1 MSDSTVTRTKFKTA
15 ITELV
20 VNRGLSVDMHSDGD
34 LISKALAKSDI
45 KEFLETSRGVEYFE
59 LTVSNGQWLSFAN
72 EADGMEL
79 SDYTERHLD
88 IVNLFSNEVVEPA
101 PVVHF
106 RITTDNNSTWG
117 LYSDTIE
124 GAIDE
129 SSELVKGGN
138 VGATIKD
145 MAGNPLRQKMTGVD
159 GWIAVSN

>member
-1 MSDSTVTRTKFKTA
+1 MSDATITRTKFKTA

-20 VNRGLSVDMHSDGD
+20 VNRGLSVDMHSEGD
-34 LISKALAKSDI
+34 LISKALVKSDI
-45 KEFLETSRGVEYFE
+45 KQFLETSRDVEYFE
-59 LTVSNGQWLSFAN
+59 LTVSNGQWLLFVN

-88 IVNLFSNEVVEPA
+88 IVNLFSNELVEPA

-138 VGATIKD
+138 VGAMIKD
-145 MAGNPLRQKMTGVD
+145 MAGNPLRQKMTGID
-159 GWIAVSN
+159 GWTVISN

>member
-1 MSDSTVTRTKFKTA
+1 MSDATVTRTKFKAA

-20 VNRGLSVDMHSDGD
+20 VNRGLSVDMHSEGD
-34 LISKALAKSDI
+34 LISKALVKSDI
-45 KEFLETSRGVEYFE
+45 KQFLETSRDVEYFE
-59 LTVSNGQWLSFAN
+59 LTVSNGQWLLFVN
-72 EADGMEL
+72 EAAGMEL

-88 IVNLFSNEVVEPA
+88 IVNLFSNELVEPA

-138 VGATIKD
+138 VGAIIKD
-145 MAGNPLRQKMTGVD
+145 MAGNPLRQKTTGVD
-159 GWIAVSN
+159 GWSVVSN

>member
-1 MSDSTVTRTKFKTA
+1 MSDATVTRTKFKTA

-20 VNRGLSVDMHSDGD
+20 VNRGLSVDMHSEGD
-34 LISKALAKSDI
+34 LISKALAKGDI
-45 KEFLETSRGVEYFE
+45 KEFLEASRDVEYFE

-88 IVNLFSNEVVEPA
+88 IVNLFSNELVEPA

-129 SSELVKGGN
+129 SSELVKYGN
-138 VGATIKD
+138 VGAIIKD
-145 MAGNPLRQKMTGVD
+145 MAGNHLRQKMTGVD
-159 GWIAVSN
+159 GWTVASN

>member
-1 MSDSTVTRTKFKTA
+1 MSDATVTCTKFKTA

-20 VNRGLSVDMHSDGD
+20 VNRGLSVDMHSEGD
-34 LISKALAKSDI
+34 LISKALAKGDI
-45 KEFLETSRGVEYFE
+45 KEFLETSRDVEYFE

-88 IVNLFSNEVVEPA
+88 IVNLFSNELVEPA

-138 VGATIKD
+138 VGAIIKD
-145 MAGNPLRQKMTGVD
+145 MAGNPLRQKMTGID
-159 GWIAVSN
+159 GWSVVSN

>member
-1 MSDSTVTRTKFKTA
+1 MSDATVTRTKFKTA

-20 VNRGLSVDMHSDGD
+20 VNRGLNVDMHSDGD
-34 LISKALAKSDI
+34 LIGKVFAKSGI
-45 KEFLETSRGVEYFE
+45 KEFLETSRDVEYFE

-79 SDYTERHLD
+79 SDFTERHLD
-88 IVNLFSNEVVEPA
+88 IVNLFSNEVIEPA

-138 VGATIKD
+138 VGAIIKD

-159 GWIAVSN
+159 GWSVVSN